1 VAADLIAR
9 AELLA
14 AYSEEAGRLTRR
26 FGTLALAEAGEVVSE
41 WMREAGLSVRR
52 DPIGNVIGR
61 SEGAEPD
68 APALMLGSHLDT
80 VPDAGRWDGT
90 LGVLAGIEVARRQRE
105 RAGDLPFALEVAAFA
120 DEEGSRFGT
129 AFLGSSV
136 VAGSFDQSAL
146 SREDADAISLEEAIR
161 RFGGDPGALGDAK
174 REPGSLIGY
183 AELHIEQ
190 GPVLEA
196 SGVPLGV
203 VSEISGQT
211 RAVLRFTGTPGHA
224 GTVPMELRRDA
235 LAAAAEMVVQVE
247 AVARDTP
254 GLVATV
260 GDITVLPGAPNV
272 IPGRAD
278 FPLDIRHPVDTDRI
292 WAVGRLRERA
302 AEIASARG
310 LEWDWQTLHEQAAV
324 RCDPGLTGRMFQA
337 LEDVGV
343 QPNALVSGAGH
354 DAATMAQVA
363 PVAML
368 FVRCAGGVSH
378 HPDESVDEAD
388 AALAVDALTRF
399 VELVAERHS
408 PTDQGVR

>member
-1 VAADLIAR
+1 MAR
-9 AELLA
+9 VELLA

-26 FGTLALAEAGEVVSE
+26 FGTLALAEAAEVVAG
-41 WMREAGLSVRR
+41 WMREAGLSVQR
-52 DPIGNVIGR
+52 DAIGNVIGR
-61 SEGAEPD
+61 SADAEPD

-80 VPDAGRWDGT
+80 VPDAGRFDGA
-90 LGVLAGIEVARRQRE
+90 LGVLAGIAAAERLRE
-105 RAGDLPFALEVAAFA
+105 RELPFALEVVAFA

-136 VAGSFDQSAL
+136 LAGSLDSSTL
-146 SREDADAISLEEAIR
+146 RRIDADRVSLEEAIR
-161 RFGGDPGALGDAK
+161 RFGGDPAKLGDGR
-174 REPGSLIGY
+174 REPGSLVGY

-196 SGVPLGV
+196 GGLPLGV
-203 VSEISGQT
+203 VSDISGQT
-211 RAVLRFTGTPGHA
+211 RATLRFTGAPGHA

-235 LAAAAEMVVQVE
+235 LAAAAEMVVHVE
-247 AVARDTP
+247 ALARDTP

-260 GDITVLPGAPNV
+260 GDITVVPGAPNV
-272 IPGRAD
+272 IAGRAELV
-278 FPLDIRHPVDTDRI
+278 LDLRHPEDNDRI
-292 WAVGRLRERA
+292 WTVGRLRERA
-302 AEIASARG
+302 GEIASARG
-310 LEWDWQTLHEQAAV
+310 IAWDWETLHEQAAV

-363 PVAML
+363 PVTML

-378 HPDESVDEAD
+378 HPDESVDAAD
-388 AALAVDALTRF
+388 AALGVDALTRF

-408 PTDQGVR
+408 REDEGEP

>member
-1 VAADLIAR
+1 MAR

-26 FGTLALAEAGEVVSE
+26 FGTLALAEAGEVVAQ

-52 DPIGNVIGR
+52 DAIGNVIGR
-61 SEGAEPD
+61 SAHADPG
-68 APALMLGSHLDT
+68 APALLLGSHLDT
-80 VPDAGRWDGT
+80 VPDAGRYDGV
-90 LGVLAGIEVARRQRE
+90 LGVLAGIAVAERLRE
-105 RAGDLPFALEVAAFA
+105 QELPFALEVVAFA

-136 VAGSFDQSAL
+136 LAGSFDGETLGRVDS
-146 SREDADAISLEEAIR
+146 DGVSLEKAVR
-161 RFGGDPGALGDAK
+161 AFGGDPSALDEAGLAPGALV
-174 REPGSLIGY
+174 GY

-190 GPVLEA
+190 GPALEA
-196 SGVPLGV
+196 SGLPLGV
-203 VSEISGQT
+203 VSGISGQT
-211 RAVLRFTGTPGHA
+211 RAALRFTGTPGHA
-224 GTVPMELRRDA
+224 GTIPMELRRDA
-235 LAAAAEMVVQVE
+235 LAAAAQVVGE
-247 AVARDTP
+247 AESLARDTP

-272 IPGRAD
+272 IAGRAELV
-278 FPLDIRHPVDTDRI
+278 LDVRHPEDADRI

-302 AEIASARG
+302 GEIASGRG
-310 LEWDWQTLHEQAAV
+310 IELEWELLHEQAAV

-343 QPNALVSGAGH
+343 QPNALPSGAGH
-354 DAATMAQVA
+354 DAATMARVA
-363 PVAML
+363 PVSML

-388 AALAVDALTRF
+388 VALGIDALTRF

-408 PTDQGVR
+408 PQDEGEP

>member
-1 VAADLIAR
+1 MAR

-26 FGTLALAEAGEVVSE
+26 FGTLALAEAGEVVAE
-41 WMREAGLSVRR
+41 WMREAGLTVRR
-52 DPIGNVIGR
+52 DAIGNVIGR
-61 SEGAEPD
+61 SRNAEPD

-80 VPDAGRWDGT
+80 VPDAGRYDGA
-90 LGVLAGIEVARRQRE
+90 LGVLAGIAVAE
-105 RAGDLPFALEVAAFA
+105 RLRDRTGELPFALEVVAFA

-136 VAGSFDQSAL
+136 LAGSFDSSTL
-146 SREDADAISLEEAIR
+146 RRVDADDVSLEEAIR
-161 RFGGDPGALGDAK
+161 RFGGDPAKLGDGG
-174 REPGSLIGY
+174 REPGSLVGY

-190 GPVLEA
+190 GPSLEA
-196 SGVPLGV
+196 GRLPLGV
-203 VSEISGQT
+203 VSAISGQT
-211 RAVLRFTGTPGHA
+211 RAMLRFTGTPGHA

-235 LAAAAEMVVQVE
+235 LAAAAVLVVE
-247 AVARDTP
+247 AEALASDTP

-260 GDITVLPGAPNV
+260 GQLDVLPGAPNV
-272 IPGRAD
+272 IAGRVELV
-278 FPLDIRHPVDTDRI
+278 LDVRHPEDADRL
-292 WAVGRLRERA
+292 WAVGRLRQRA
-302 AEIASARG
+302 REIASARG
-310 LEWDWQTLHEQAAV
+310 VESEWETLHEQAAV

-354 DAATMAQVA
+354 DAATMAQVT
-363 PVAML
+363 PVTML

-378 HPDESVDEAD
+378 HPDESVDAAD
-388 AALAVDALTRF
+388 VALAIDALTRF

-408 PTDQGVR
+408 RTDEGEP

>member
-1 VAADLIAR
+1 MAR

-26 FGTLALAEAGEVVSE
+26 FGTLALAEAAEAVAA

-52 DPIGNVIGR
+52 DAIGNVIGR
-61 SEGAEPD
+61 SEGAEPG

-80 VPDAGRWDGT
+80 VPDAGRWDGA
-90 LGVLAGIEVARRQRE
+90 LGVLAGIEVAGRLRG
-105 RAGDLPFALEVAAFA
+105 RAGELPFALEVVAFA

-129 AFLGSSV
+129 AFLGSSAL
-136 VAGSFDQSAL
+136 AGSFDQSSL
-146 SREDADAISLEEAIR
+146 RRTDADEVTLEEAIR
-161 RFGGDPGALGDAK
+161 GFGGDPAGLDDAK

-190 GPVLEA
+190 GPALEA
-196 SGVPLGV
+196 LDIPLGV
-203 VSEISGQT
+203 VSGISGQT
-211 RAVLRFTGTPGHA
+211 RAAVRFTGTPGHA

-235 LAAAAEMVVQVE
+235 LAAAAELVVAVE
-247 AVARDTP
+247 TLARDTP
-254 GLVATV
+254 GVVATV
-260 GDITVLPGAPNV
+260 GNIEALPGAANV
-272 IPGRAD
+272 IAGRAELVVD
-278 FPLDIRHPVDTDRI
+278 VRHPEDVDRI
-292 WAVGRLRERA
+292 WTVGRLRERA
-302 AEIASARG
+302 EEIAARRG
-310 LEWDWQTLHEQAAV
+310 IACEWEPLHEQAAV

-343 QPNALVSGAGH
+343 EPNSLTSGAGH

-408 PTDQGVR
+408 PTEQGER